1 MIETETQWQFH
12 GYQTAA
18 GGQVVQ
24 AWYNGLSQDE
34 KDEVQ
39 DVLVY
44 LQRLPRKSWCEP
56 VFEAF
61 DPDISEV
68 KIKVNVLKRIYRIY
82 GTFWPRGKRYVYTF
96 LLGKNKKKKNDFQGT
111 RLARRRLQNLKN
123 GSATIH
129 EFEF

>member
-1 MIETETQWQFH
+1 MVEPEVEWRFY
-12 GYQTAA
+12 GYQTGA

-24 AWYNGLSQDE
+24 KWYNNLSQDE
-34 KDEVQ
+34 KDEIQ
-39 DVLVY
+39 DVLGY
-44 LQRLPRKSWCEP
+44 LQNLPRKSWCEP

-82 GTFWPRGKRYVYTF
+82 GAFWPRGQRYVYTF
-96 LLGKNKKKKNDFQGT
+96 LLGKFKKKKNDLRGT
-111 RLARRRLQNLKN
+111 RLARQRLQELKI